1 MIHQGHFSLLSE
13 ADLLRGVEPEPRKA
27 LLAECPVS
35 SYHESTPL
43 LVQGEPARGCYIVVR
58 GRVEISY
65 VDPQGNAVILHVATT
80 GEVVGE
86 VEALSDRPCAASC
99 TALANTTVIYCSA
112 EALLR
117 HVPPRILIRNLAA
130 ILHERLARDNQLR
143 TIGQFYPAEQRV
155 CLYLN
160 QFTTP
165 DHPETHLSQAYL
177 ATLVGCSR
185 QRVNRILG
193 VLRRDGIIAM
203 ERNTIR
209 VLDRARL
216 VEQAQA

>member
-1 MIHQGHFSLLSE
+1 MIQQSHLHLLAQ
-13 ADLLRGVEPEPRKA
+13 ADMLVGVPTEQRKA

-35 SYHESTPL
+35 SYHSATPIL
-43 LVQGEPARGCYIVVR
+43 HQGERANGCFIVVR

-65 VDPQGNAVILHVATT
+65 IDPQGNAVIIHVAST

-86 VEALSDRPCAASC
+86 VEALSERPCAATC
-99 TALANTTVIYCSA
+99 TALPNTTVIYCST
-112 EALLR
+112 EALHR
-117 HVPPRILIRNLAA
+117 HIPARILITNLAA
-130 ILHERLARDNQLR
+130 ILHDRLTRDNRLR
-143 TIGQFYPAEQRV
+143 AIGQFYSAEERI
-155 CLYLN
+155 CLYLD

-165 DHPETHLSQAYL
+165 DHPETRLSQAYL

-185 QRVNRILG
+185 QKVNRVLG
-193 VLRRDGIIAM
+193 DLRRDGIIAL

-216 VEQAQA
+216 VASTPD